1 MVFQASS
8 LTTLRSSIPGSLA
21 VPESMT
27 LIGIPTWDSRAD
39 ANLCLFPAR
48 PNVRLP
54 AHTRVRACPWTEM
67 PCGVR
72 RRRRFTGKGAS
83 VLCSDCWDLVNGA
96 PAPVPVLLRGTQWAP
111 SKLDIAGSPGS
122 TCHSPAITG
131 EGCVTV
137 KPACPLLGSHSPRGS
152 KVVWLA
158 ETDGAGGR
166 AVSPLASAA
175 GVVGRGP
182 SDTAA
187 GAGGLHGAPGCE
199 EQEESQHFRARWGS
213 CPDLRL
219 GCMFS
224 RVRDSMSK
232 ATKALA

>member
-1 MVFQASS
+1 M
-8 LTTLRSSIPGSLA
+8 
-21 VPESMT
+21 
-27 LIGIPTWDSRAD
+27 WDSRAD

-72 RRRRFTGKGAS
+72 RRRRLTGKGAS

-131 EGCVTV
+131 EGCVAV
-137 KPACPLLGSHSPRGS
+137 KPARPLLGSHSPRGS

-199 EQEESQHFRARWGS
+199 EQEENQHFRARWGS

-224 RVRDSMSK
+224 RVQDSMSK